1 MPGATAYGGL
11 IDVLR
16 PNEGDVIFVS
26 AASGAVGSLVGML
39 AKNVYN
45 CTVIGSCGGAEKC
58 ALITEKFGYDHA
70 IDYKTATGFDN
81 LKAGMIITSNRIDIN
96 YNTCYFMS

>member
-16 PNEGDVIFVS
+16 PVEGEVIFIS

-39 AKNVYN
+39 AKNVFN
-45 CTVIGSCGGAEKC
+45 CTVIGSCGGPEKG
-58 ALITEKFGYDHA
+58 ALITEKFGYDKA
-70 IDYKTATGFDN
+70 IDYKTAVSFDG
-81 LKAGMIITSNRIDIN
+81 LKDGKMTQ
-96 YNTCYFMS
+96 YYQ